1 MRAADAFRAVN
12 GREPEGAWHAPGRVN
27 LIGEHTDYNDG
38 FVLPFAVPWGV
49 TSAAARRDDDTL
61 TLLSLQSDGAG
72 SLGTDGSGSPRTDG
86 ASSLRTDGSGSPRT
100 EGADP
105 SEGQGGDARPLVI
118 SEYGQAEGWARYA
131 VGVLWALREAGH
143 AVGGADIV
151 IDGDVPQGAGL
162 SSSAALELAV
172 AMAFN
177 DLYELGLSG
186 LDLALIAQK
195 AENDFV
201 GMPCGIMDQAASA
214 LCREGHAL
222 FMDCRSLATRA
233 VPLDLAAHGLRVLI
247 IDTGVHHELADGQ
260 YARRRQDCENAAKRL
275 GVDALRDVT
284 DLAGALSRLDGDE
297 RKRVQHVVT
306 ENHRVQALIGLLRA
320 GAVSEIGALLNASH
334 ISLRD
339 QYEVSC
345 PELDVAV
352 EAAVRGGARGAR
364 MTGGGFGGSAIALV
378 ADDREQRVR
387 DEVTRSYESR
397 GWAPPRFLPAT
408 PSPGA
413 HRLT

>member
-1 MRAADAFRAVN
+1 MRAVDAFRAAF

-49 TSAAARRDDDTL
+49 TAVAGRRDDDSV
-61 TLLSLQSDGAG
+61 TLLSLQATSEPGAG
-72 SLGTDGSGSPRTDG
+72 
-86 ASSLRTDGSGSPRT
+86 
-100 EGADP
+100 
-105 SEGQGGDARPLVI
+105 RPQVI
-118 SEYGQAEGWARYA
+118 DDYERAEGWARYA
-131 VGVLWALREAGH
+131 VGVFWALRQAGH
-143 AVGGADIV
+143 AVRGADLV

-162 SSSAALELAV
+162 SSSAALEVAV
-172 AMAFN
+172 AMALN
-177 DLYELGLSG
+177 DLYDLGLSG
-186 LDLALIAQK
+186 LDLALLAQR

-214 LCREGHAL
+214 LGKEGHAL
-222 FMDCRSLATRA
+222 FMDCRSLASRA
-233 VPLDLAAHGLRVLI
+233 VPLDLAAHGLQILI

-260 YARRRQDCENAAKRL
+260 YARRRRDCESAAKRL
-275 GVDALRDVT
+275 GVEALRDVT
-284 DLAGALSRLDGDE
+284 DLAGALSMLGGDE

-320 GAVSEIGALLNASH
+320 GAVREIGALLNASH

-352 EAAVRGGARGAR
+352 EGAVRGGARGAR

-378 ADDREQRVR
+378 ADDRVDRVR
-387 DEVTRSYESR
+387 EEIAKAYEGR
-397 GWAPPRFLPAT
+397 GWAPPRFLPAV
-408 PSPGA
+408 PAAGA
-413 HRLT
+413 RRLA

>member
-1 MRAADAFRAVN
+1 MRAVDAFRAAF

-49 TSAAARRDDDTL
+49 TAVAGRRDDDSV
-61 TLLSLQSDGAG
+61 TLLSLQATSEPGAG
-72 SLGTDGSGSPRTDG
+72 
-86 ASSLRTDGSGSPRT
+86 
-100 EGADP
+100 
-105 SEGQGGDARPLVI
+105 RPQVI
-118 SEYGQAEGWARYA
+118 DDYERAEGWARYA
-131 VGVLWALREAGH
+131 VGVFWALRQAGH
-143 AVGGADIV
+143 AVRGADLV

-162 SSSAALELAV
+162 SSSAALEVAV
-172 AMAFN
+172 AMALN
-177 DLYELGLSG
+177 DLYDLGLGG
-186 LDLALIAQK
+186 LDLALLAQR

-214 LCREGHAL
+214 LSKEGHAL
-222 FMDCRSLATRA
+222 FMDCRSLASRA
-233 VPLDLAAHGLRVLI
+233 VPLDLAAHGLQILI

-260 YARRRQDCENAAKRL
+260 YARRRRDCESAAKRL
-275 GVDALRDVT
+275 GVEALRDVT
-284 DLAGALSRLDGDE
+284 DLAGALSMLGGDE

-320 GAVSEIGALLNASH
+320 GAVREIGALLNASH

-352 EAAVRGGARGAR
+352 EGAVRGGARGAR

-378 ADDREQRVR
+378 ADDRVDRVR
-387 DEVTRSYESR
+387 EEIAKAYERR
-397 GWAPPRFLPAT
+397 GWAPPRFLPAV
-408 PSPGA
+408 PAAGA
-413 HRLT
+413 RRLA